1 MKRNHIVVVGLI
13 SLLFVA
19 CSGCASQKAPIAAAA
34 TGRTVLRLA
43 EQGSDIEIRLDN
55 VVDLYG
61 LHIHVKF
68 DPAKMQ
74 IRDADPDREGIQIAP
89 GDLPAPDF
97 VALNMVDN
105 EHGMLD
111 YAVMQTSPHQ
121 PVSGSGVAAVI
132 HVQEGGVEGDPFTV
146 IHVELA
152 DPDGNELPVLVGDAR
167 GN

>member
-1 MKRNHIVVVGLI
+1 MKYSHIVAVCLI
-13 SLLFVA
+13 SLLLIV
-19 CSGCASQKAPIAAAA
+19 CSGRASQKTA
-34 TGRTVLRLA
+34 GTVLRLA

-61 LHIHVKF
+61 LHVHVKF

-74 IRDADPDREGIQIAP
+74 VRDADPDREGIQIVP
-89 GDLPAPDF
+89 GDLLAPDF

-111 YAVMQTSPHQ
+111 YAVVQTSSRQ

-132 HVQEGGVEGDPFTV
+132 HVQEGSAEGDPFTI

-152 DPDGNELPVLVGDAR
+152 DPDGNELPVLVGDASAVSHY
-167 GN
+167 